1 MYYLN
6 GVISSEELLNEDF
19 FYGYSLFETM
29 YGIDGKVLFLNEHI
43 NRMLESAKLIGINI
57 KNDIDKDINNF
68 IEKFGKMEEFM
79 FKIQVSNNNFYMK
92 ILKFSGREADEG
104 ITASFVKKYY
114 QNEMGFVKSANY
126 LGNILAKKELES
138 FEGVFTNRQG
148 IITEGTMSNL
158 FFIKN
163 EILYTPSLDLNIL
176 PGVTRGII
184 IKISNSLGIKV
195 QEGHFYKKDLLESDS
210 MFFTNSLMKIGLLWV
225 SEFENI
231 KKNKTKEIH
240 KLEKEYYK
248 LIRDMI

>member
-29 YGIDGKVLFLNEHI
+29 YGINGKVLFLKEHI
-43 NRMLESAKLIGINI
+43 KRMLESAKLIGINI

-68 IEKFGKMEEFM
+68 IKKFGKMEEFM

-92 ILKFSGREADEG
+92 VVKFNGREANGG

-126 LGNILAKKELES
+126 LGNILAKKELDS
-138 FEGVFTNRQG
+138 FEGVFVNRQG

-176 PGVTRGII
+176 SGVTREII

-195 QEGHFYKKDLLESDS
+195 QEGHFCKKDLLESEGV
-210 MFFTNSLMKIGLLWV
+210 FFTNSLMKMGLLWV

>member
-29 YGIDGKVLFLNEHI
+29 YGMNGKVLFLNEHI

-68 IEKFGKMEEFM
+68 IEKFGEMEEFM

-210 MFFTNSLMKIGLLWV
+210 MFFTNSLMKIGLLWT

-231 KKNKTKEIH
+231 KKIKRKKFTNWKKSITN
-240 KLEKEYYK
+240 
-248 LIRDMI
+248 

>member
-1 MYYLN
+1 M
-6 GVISSEELLNEDF
+6 
-19 FYGYSLFETM
+19 T
-29 YGIDGKVLFLNEHI
+29 
-43 NRMLESAKLIGINI
+43 
-57 KNDIDKDINNF
+57 
-68 IEKFGKMEEFM
+68 
-79 FKIQVSNNNFYMK
+79 
-92 ILKFSGREADEG
+92 
-104 ITASFVKKYY
+104 
-114 QNEMGFVKSANY
+114 
-126 LGNILAKKELES
+126 
-138 FEGVFTNRQG
+138 
-148 IITEGTMSNL
+148 NL

-176 PGVTRGII
+176 QGVTRGII

-210 MFFTNSLMKIGLLWV
+210 IFFTNSLMKIGLLWT